1 MQKKMNKVLTP
12 VFALLLTLG
21 FFLSADAQIQTPA
34 PSPSSK
40 VEQAV
45 GMATF
50 SLDYSRPAM
59 RGRTIFGELVPF
71 GKIWRTGANGATKIS
86 FDRDANIGGEDLKAG
101 TYAIYTMPGKDS
113 WTVMIYSD
121 LSIGGNVGA
130 YDEKD
135 EAARFTIES
144 MEYPMAIESF
154 TMGFG
159 NISDN
164 AASLFILWEKTA
176 ISIPIK
182 LDTKSEV
189 MASIESTM
197 AGPGMNDYR
206 AAANFYASND
216 KDMDQALEWI
226 NKCMEMG
233 GDERF
238 WIVTDKARI
247 LAKMGNKADAKKVAM
262 MAIELAKKAG
272 NNDYVKIN
280 EDIISGL

>member
-1 MQKKMNKVLTP
+1 MNKVLTP

-21 FFLSADAQIQTPA
+21 FFVSADAQIQTPA

-50 SLDYSRPAM
+50 SLDYSRPSM
-59 RGRTIFGELVPF
+59 RERTIFGELVPF
-71 GKIWRTGANGATKIS
+71 GKIWRTGANGATKLS
-86 FDRDANIGGEDLKAG
+86 FDRDANIGGKDLKAG
-101 TYAIYTMPGKDS
+101 TYAVYTMPGKDS
-113 WTVMIYSD
+113 WTIMLYSD
-121 LSIGGNVGA
+121 LSLGGNVGG
-130 YDEKD
+130 YDEKN
-135 EAARFTIES
+135 EAARFTVKPQA
-144 MEYPMAIESF
+144 YPISIESF
-154 TMGFG
+154 TMGFNTITDNSA
-159 NISDN
+159 NIH
-164 AASLFILWEKTA
+164 ILWENTSV
-176 ISIPIK
+176 SIPVM

-226 NKCMEMG
+226 NKCLEMG
-233 GDERF
+233 GNERF
-238 WIVTDKARI
+238 WMVTDKARI
-247 LAKMGNKADAKKVAM
+247 LAKMGKNAEAKKVAM

-280 EDIISGL
+280 EGIISGL